1 MVTYVGLYYPFIHFR
16 DEGWLKLTALY
27 WDGMRRIVPVGAS
40 VNDSDEVKRL
50 VDAGYI
56 QSKLPLD
63 AAFQI
68 AGPFR
73 ELINT
78 HGDAMRAQ
86 FGVAKRDMWPDDIH
100 TRLYAPGRD
109 RKLAYVFNEKMD
121 PELLSDLFGHGLVAS
136 RSDNPRWIGMH
147 PRLAKVYMVSLAEA
161 MAPTLGA
168 HPLTDATFDHIAVSG
183 LTMDRLAAAL
193 LDQPEFAHPAPADA
207 SAEREVEES
216 MASLAFRTVVP
227 VDPGRIPAEKI
238 IEFRQKY
245 AEERG
250 LFQAELAKLAGGLAY
265 LKDVNDPHEVEQHLK
280 SEYDKTLAPRLDRLR
295 KGLHNANI
303 DTAESAMAVSFALP
317 SAVAAILTAVGLT
330 LAPPVGGLAGLA
342 FAAWTIQRKR
352 KRSREGLLKPSPEA
366 YLYRAS
372 KLSTPKTV
380 AKEIYDSSRAFL
392 GGSR

>member
-1 MVTYVGLYYPFIHFR
+1 
-16 DEGWLKLTALY
+16 
-27 WDGMRRIVPVGAS
+27 

-78 HGDAMRAQ
+78 HGDAMHAQ

-109 RKLAYVFNEKMD
+109 RKLAYVFDEKMD
-121 PELLSDLFGHGLVAS
+121 PGLLSDLFGHGLVAS

-168 HPLTDATFDHIAVSG
+168 HPLTDATFDHVAVSG

-193 LDQPEFAHPAPADA
+193 LDRPEFAAPASANA

-227 VDPGRIPAEKI
+227 VDPVRIPAEKI

-250 LFQAELAKLAGGLAY
+250 LFQAELAKLAGGLAH
-265 LKDVNDPHEVEQHLK
+265 LKDVNDPHEMEQHLK
-280 SEYDKTLAPRLDRLR
+280 SEYDKTLSAEAGQTPEGPAQRQHRHSRKRDGCQLRTAIRRRRRSHRGGLDACSTSRRACGPRLCSVDDPAQAQEIARRFAEAVTRGISLPGLQTLDAQDRY
-295 KGLHNANI
+295 
-303 DTAESAMAVSFALP
+303 
-317 SAVAAILTAVGLT
+317 
-330 LAPPVGGLAGLA
+330 
-342 FAAWTIQRKR
+342 
-352 KRSREGLLKPSPEA
+352 EGDL
-366 YLYRAS
+366 
-372 KLSTPKTV
+372 
-380 AKEIYDSSRAFL
+380 
-392 GGSR
+392 

>member
-1 MVTYVGLYYPFIHFR
+1 
-16 DEGWLKLTALY
+16 
-27 WDGMRRIVPVGAS
+27 VGAS
-40 VNDSDEVKRL
+40 VHDSDEVRRL
-50 VDAGYI
+50 VDAGFI

-78 HGDAMRAQ
+78 HGDTMRAQ
-86 FGVAKRDMWPDDIH
+86 FGVAQRETWPDDIH
-100 TRLYAPGRD
+100 TRLYAPGPD
-109 RKLAYVFNEKMD
+109 TKLAYVFDEKMD
-121 PELLSDLFGHGLVAS
+121 PSLLSDLFGHGLVAS

-161 MAPTLGA
+161 MAPALGA
-168 HPLTDATFDHIAVSG
+168 HPLTDATFDHVAVSG

-193 LDQPEFAHPAPADA
+193 LARPELAVPVAADA
-207 SAEREVEES
+207 GAEREIEEA

-250 LFQAELAKLAGGLAY
+250 LFQAELARLTGGLAY
-265 LKDVNDPHEVEQHLK
+265 LKDVNDPHEVEQHLQ
-280 SEYDKTLAPRLDRLR
+280 SEYDKTLAPRLAALR
-295 KGLHNANI
+295 KGLHSANI

-317 SAVAAILTAVGLT
+317 AAVAAILTAVGLT

-352 KRSREGLLKPSPEA
+352 KKSRGGLLKPSPEA
-366 YLYRAS
+366 YLYQAS

-380 AKEIYDSSRAFL
+380 TREIYASSRAFL
-392 GGSR
+392 GDSH